1 MKINEMTFMDEV
13 NATDRVRKIMYCVR
27 KLNSLLKD
35 INSCYKTETSFVNNI
50 DITNKDLNVEQLEK
64 YMDYVTDAVVNL
76 IRAEVIRWGLHE
88 GSDK

>member
-1 MKINEMTFMDEV
+1 MKINEMTFKDEI

-27 KLNSLLKD
+27 KLNLLLKD
-35 INSCYKTETSFVNNI
+35 VNACYQTEKSFANNI
-50 DITNKDLNVEQLEK
+50 DITNKDLDVELLEK
-64 YMDYVTDAVVNL
+64 YMDYVTEAVINL